1 MAFGVVDHCPHGP
14 VPDLVGAL
22 ASAFLVAPRMPTT
35 SGARVRTIE
44 SVSDDSHDRDAA
56 TAAFERVREGD
67 ERAFA
72 DFYDEVAPVVFGVI
86 LHVLRDRAQAEEVTQ
101 EVFVE
106 LWRTAPRFDPGRGS
120 VRGWATTIARRRAVD
135 RVRSEQSARDR
146 EVADGARVVPNDDDV
161 ADRVVTE
168 LDRAGVAEALA
179 ALSDTQRE
187 AVSLAF
193 YGGLTYRE
201 VAARLAVP
209 EGTAKTRIRDG
220 LTKLRGV
227 MEARS

>member
-1 MAFGVVDHCPHGP
+1 MITAPTLALGP
-14 VPDLVGAL
+14 AL
-22 ASAFLVAPRMPTT
+22 LGNW
-35 SGARVRTIE
+35 GARVSTIR
-44 SVSDDSHDRDAA
+44 SVSDESDERGDAA
-56 TAAFERVREGD
+56 TRAFERVRQGD

-72 DFYDEVAPVVFGVI
+72 EFYDHVAPTVFGVI
-86 LHVLRDRAQAEEVTQ
+86 LRVLRDRAQAEEVTQ

-106 LWRTAPRFDPGRGS
+106 LWRTAPRFDPSRGS
-120 VRGWATTIARRRAVD
+120 VRSWANTMAHRRAVD

-146 EVADGARVVPNDDDV
+146 EVADGARVVPTQDDV

-168 LDRAGVAEALA
+168 LDRADVAEALG

-201 VAARLAVP
+201 VAARLAIP

-220 LTKLRGV
+220 LTRLRGL
-227 MEARS
+227 MGAPS